1 MTTVEM
7 WQKMASLILETH
19 YGFSLDDTTLGCR
32 SVVERHI
39 ECGITPLMAIN
50 ALARIYQWER
60 YDQPQR
66 SLFINEAG
74 PDSEILTLSEIRPE
88 LLTCYRV
95 PVPSG
100 IPDRKAEAVQV
111 ESLPLLLAPA
121 VSEGK
126 SAANDDGPD
135 DPDGNDNVVAL
146 PGLPAERRTR
156 IYIVLSVSLTVLHLM
171 KAAGRYSVISSIWRP
186 VHCTTLYIGILI
198 LKRTT

>member
-1 MTTVEM
+1 
-7 WQKMASLILETH
+7 
-19 YGFSLDDTTLGCR
+19 
-32 SVVERHI
+32 
-39 ECGITPLMAIN
+39 MAIN

-111 ESLPLLLAPA
+111 ESLPLLRHRRCRKVRVRRMMTGLMTRMVMTMLWRCPGCPQGKENPHIHRFVSIFNGIAPHESRWQVFSDFVHMAACSLYNA
-121 VSEGK
+121 VHR
-126 SAANDDGPD
+126 
-135 DPDGNDNVVAL
+135 DPDFEADYMRRVSHYSAEDANNMARLLSEVVM
-146 PGLPAERRTR
+146 GLEFSPTDFWGEF
-156 IYIVLSVSLTVLHLM
+156 I
-171 KAAGRYSVISSIWRP
+171 
-186 VHCTTLYIGILI
+186 
-198 LKRTT
+198 